1 MKSGCGCGGE
11 LEQRALGHGRYAL
24 GDDFERRMAVAENPF
39 STLYTRFCMN
49 YVFVMDTGQTSSGIR
64 QDGELDSTSLK
75 NPGLKIIYW
84 LEADKGDVVLKQD
97 GNMDSDL
104 TKRENFSIED
114 SCGDEEL
121 KVRTCGMPFITL
133 GINTRTG
140 MFLLRASK
148 NVPSPFTLVDFE
160 VALNQGSL
168 SATEVYDH
176 H

>member
-1 MKSGCGCGGE
+1 ME
-11 LEQRALGHGRYAL
+11 HRLEYVAEASSAICREVVATAKRRISNSLEESRRYAL

-64 QDGELDSTSLK
+64 Q
-75 NPGLKIIYW
+75 
-84 LEADKGDVVLKQD
+84 GDVVLKQD

-121 KVRTCGMPFITL
+121 KVRTCGMSFITL

-160 VALNQGSL
+160 VPLNQGSL